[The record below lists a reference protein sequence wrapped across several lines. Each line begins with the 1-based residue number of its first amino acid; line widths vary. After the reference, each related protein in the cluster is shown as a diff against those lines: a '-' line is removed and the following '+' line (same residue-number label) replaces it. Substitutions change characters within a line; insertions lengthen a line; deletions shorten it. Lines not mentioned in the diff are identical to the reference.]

1 MNTPHSNRRQFL
13 RQAALCLPFA
23 AVPHAAFGATETNPP
38 NWTIGCLNRPWV
50 KWSAD
55 EMLDGVKA
63 AGYRVVGLQT
73 PTSGDP
79 FVASVAKPEYLE
91 TLKEKIAVRGLTA
104 IQGRLQTKDA
114 ATYEEAV
121 ADIRQQIE
129 NAKTLGLPTLINTG
143 SGKPERYEAWYKLMA
158 YGAEY
163 AADNGIQLVIKP
175 HGAVS
180 ATAADILVC
189 LEKINHPNISVWYD
203 AGNIIYYTGLDPLQE
218 LEPIISHVTA
228 FTAKDCAAKGTDVM
242 IQLGTGKVDFAAIFR
257 RLKKANFNGPIMLET
272 SVLTEVAAETTANA
286 KANRLYLESVLA
298 DL

>member
-1 MNTPHSNRRQFL
+1 
-13 RQAALCLPFA
+13 
-23 AVPHAAFGATETNPP
+23 
-38 NWTIGCLNRPWV
+38 
-50 KWSAD
+50 
-55 EMLDGVKA
+55 MLDGVKA

-73 PTSGDP
+73 PTSSDP

-91 TLKEKIAVRGLTA
+91 ALKEKIAVRELTA

-114 ATYEEAV
+114 APYEEAV

-180 ATAADILVC
+180 ATAADILMC
-189 LEKINHPNISVWYD
+189 LEKINHPNVSVWYD

-272 SVLTEVAAETTANA
+272 CALTEAAAETTANA